1 VRAFL
6 RAHLGESLGAFRDI
20 YANRD
25 MRNVQLAFAGSIL
38 GAYAYGIGLAVY
50 TYDHGGITAVGVFT
64 FVRLAAGAAVAP
76 FAASFADRYRR
87 EHVMLAS
94 DLARVVTMA
103 LAAVVAA
110 THGPAA
116 FVYILATVTTIVT
129 TVFRP
134 AQTAMLPTI
143 ARTPEELTAA
153 NVSSSTLD
161 SVGSFVGPALGA
173 LLLTVGGP
181 ATVFALTAVTFSWSA
196 FCVVRISAPAPTA
209 EEHHAE
215 PEGNGRD
222 ELLAGIRAINREPRL
237 RLLIGLYGAQ
247 TFVAGALVVLLV
259 VTALRL
265 LDIGSAGVG
274 LLEAAS
280 GIGSIVGA
288 GVMLALIGR
297 NRLGEDLALGLL
309 LWGIPLVV
317 VGLAPG
323 TAVALIAWGIVGFG
337 NTFVDISAIT
347 LLQRAAPTAVAGRVF
362 GVLESALVAGL
373 ALGSLLAPAL
383 VGLVGTRGALI
394 VTGGLLPVL
403 VLLTWTQLRRID
415 EGAEVD
421 EQLIATLRTVPFL
434 APLPLA
440 SLEFL
445 AKRVVNED
453 LPAGQRLFAQG
464 DHGDRFYI
472 LTSGSVEIALAEGPK
487 REEAPAF
494 IGEIAL
500 LHDVPRTATVEA
512 ETACELWALERDD
525 FLAAV
530 TGHAGSSG
538 IAQDIVAGRLGLIA
552 GVA

>member
-6 RAHLGESLGAFRDI
+6 RAHLGESLGALRDI
-20 YANRD
+20 YANRAI
-25 MRNVQLAFAGSIL
+25 RNVQLAFAGSIL

-50 TYDHGGITAVGVFT
+50 AYEHGGVTAVGVFT
-64 FVRLAAGAAVAP
+64 FIRLAAGAVVAP
-76 FAASFADRYRR
+76 AAATLADRYHR
-87 EHVMLAS
+87 EHVMLAA
-94 DLARVVTMA
+94 DLIRVMTLA

-116 FVYILATVTTIVT
+116 FVYILATLTTMVST
-129 TVFRP
+129 AFRP
-134 AQTAMLPTI
+134 AETAMLPTL

-161 SVGSFVGPALGA
+161 SVGSFAGPALGA
-173 LLLTVGGP
+173 LLLAVGGP
-181 ATVFALTAVTFSWSA
+181 ATVFAVTAVAFAWSA
-196 FCVVRISAPAPTA
+196 SCVLRIHAPAPTP
-209 EEHHAE
+209 EEPTPGSEHSL
-215 PEGNGRD
+215 RD
-222 ELLAGIRAINREPRL
+222 ELLGGIRAINREPRL

-259 VTALRL
+259 VTALQL

-288 GVMLALIGR
+288 GVMLALVSR
-297 NRLGEDLALGLL
+297 KRLAEDLALGLL
-309 LWGIPLVV
+309 LWGIPLIV

-323 TAVALIAWGIVGFG
+323 TAVALIAWGVVGLG

-347 LLQRAAPTAVAGRVF
+347 LLQRAAPTEVAGRVF
-362 GVLESALVAGL
+362 GVLESALVAGVG
-373 ALGSLLAPAL
+373 LGALLAPAL
-383 VGLVGTRGALI
+383 VGIAGARGALV
-394 VTGGLLPVL
+394 VTGAILPVL
-403 VLLTWTQLRRID
+403 VLLTWAQLRRID
-415 EGAEVD
+415 EGADID

-445 AKRVVNED
+445 AKRVAKVE
-453 LPAGQRLFAQG
+453 LPAGQQLFAQG
-464 DHGDRFYI
+464 DHGDRFYV
-472 LTSGSVEIALAEGPK
+472 LTSGTVEIALADGPK

-512 ETACELWALERDD
+512 ATACELWALERDD

-538 IAQDIVAGRLGLIA
+538 IAQDVVAGRLGLA
-552 GVA
+552 TA